1 MQEFIAAFGLSP
13 LGPMALAFISGVAF
27 GWFVRGG
34 RLRRG
39 DEGAGGANRESK
51 EIVVIKA
58 ELDAA
63 RALLDEKDGEGD
75 AIAEQLSSVDD
86 AVKRANGRLKLILAA
101 VKRAA
106 RVG

>member
-1 MQEFIAAFGLSP
+1 MQEFIAAFGTSP
-13 LGPMALAFISGVAF
+13 WGPMALAFLLGVCF
-27 GWFVRGG
+27 GWLIWGAKA
-34 RLRRG
+34 RG
-39 DEGAGGANRESK
+39 DAGDADAAEGETK

-63 RALLDEKDGEGD
+63 RALLDEKDGEEE
-75 AIAEQLSSVDD
+75 AIAEQLSSLDE

-106 RVG
+106 RRD